1 MTNCV
6 TPQNCI
12 AMKIILVKLIFCH
25 NCTLESTVSI
35 WHFLNS
41 SSGNIFSRMFYWRIA
56 IRHPSSVFHPP
67 RSYNT
72 LHRGASG
79 HLSGSKKGHRLMG
92 IRVFLVQHEKN
103 RDKWWVFLIYLCKLI
118 FIGGRMWANFF
129 LQVNSLIRPLPQKVS
144 HNFQLLS
151 LQRPLH
157 DVSAVWLL
165 WFLAI
170 TN

>member
-1 MTNCV
+1 MGKVTNCV

-12 AMKIILVKLIFCH
+12 AMKIILVKLIFRH
-25 NCTLESTVSI
+25 NCTVESTVSI

-92 IRVFLVQHEKN
+92 IRVFFSTARKEPWQ
-103 RDKWWVFLIYLCKLI
+103 
-118 FIGGRMWANFF
+118 MM
-129 LQVNSLIRPLPQKVS
+129 SVS
-144 HNFQLLS
+144 DIS
-151 LQRPLH
+151 LQINLYWRE
-157 DVSAVWLL
+157 DVS
-165 WFLAI
+165 
-170 TN
+170 

>member
-1 MTNCV
+1 MGKVTNCV

-12 AMKIILVKLIFCH
+12 AMKIILVKLIFRH
-25 NCTLESTVSI
+25 NCTVESTVSI

-92 IRVFLVQHEKN
+92 IR
-103 RDKWWVFLIYLCKLI
+103 I
-118 FIGGRMWANFF
+118 FFSTARKEPWQMM
-129 LQVNSLIRPLPQKVS
+129 SVS
-144 HNFQLLS
+144 DIS
-151 LQRPLH
+151 LQINLYWRE
-157 DVSAVWLL
+157 DVS
-165 WFLAI
+165 
-170 TN
+170 

>member
-1 MTNCV
+1 MGKVTNCV

-12 AMKIILVKLIFCH
+12 AMKIILVKLIFRH
-25 NCTLESTVSI
+25 NCTVESTVSI

-41 SSGNIFSRMFYWRIA
+41 SSGNLFSRMFYWRIA

-92 IRVFLVQHEKN
+92 IR
-103 RDKWWVFLIYLCKLI
+103 I
-118 FIGGRMWANFF
+118 FFSTARKEPWQMM
-129 LQVNSLIRPLPQKVS
+129 SVS
-144 HNFQLLS
+144 DIS
-151 LQRPLH
+151 LQINLYWRE
-157 DVSAVWLL
+157 DVS
-165 WFLAI
+165 
-170 TN
+170 

>member
-1 MTNCV
+1 MGKVTNCV

-92 IRVFLVQHEKN
+92 IR
-103 RDKWWVFLIYLCKLI
+103 I
-118 FIGGRMWANFF
+118 FFSTARKEPWQMM
-129 LQVNSLIRPLPQKVS
+129 SVS
-144 HNFQLLS
+144 DIS
-151 LQRPLH
+151 LQINLYWRE
-157 DVSAVWLL
+157 DVS
-165 WFLAI
+165 
-170 TN
+170 

>member
-1 MTNCV
+1 MGKVTNCV

-92 IRVFLVQHEKN
+92 IRVFFSTARKEPWQ
-103 RDKWWVFLIYLCKLI
+103 
-118 FIGGRMWANFF
+118 MM
-129 LQVNSLIRPLPQKVS
+129 SVS
-144 HNFQLLS
+144 DIS
-151 LQRPLH
+151 LQINLYWRE
-157 DVSAVWLL
+157 DVS
-165 WFLAI
+165 
-170 TN
+170 

>member
-1 MTNCV
+1 MGKVTNCV

-92 IRVFLVQHEKN
+92 IRVFFSAARKEPWQ
-103 RDKWWVFLIYLCKLI
+103 
-118 FIGGRMWANFF
+118 MM
-129 LQVNSLIRPLPQKVS
+129 SVS
-144 HNFQLLS
+144 DIS
-151 LQRPLH
+151 LQINLYWRE
-157 DVSAVWLL
+157 DVS
-165 WFLAI
+165 
-170 TN
+170 

>member
-1 MTNCV
+1 MGKVTNCV

-92 IRVFLVQHEKN
+92 IIVFFSTARKEPWQ
-103 RDKWWVFLIYLCKLI
+103 
-118 FIGGRMWANFF
+118 MM
-129 LQVNSLIRPLPQKVS
+129 SVS
-144 HNFQLLS
+144 DIS
-151 LQRPLH
+151 LQINLYWRE
-157 DVSAVWLL
+157 DVS
-165 WFLAI
+165 
-170 TN
+170 

>member
-1 MTNCV
+1 MGKVTNCV

-12 AMKIILVKLIFCH
+12 AMKIIFVKLIFCH

-92 IRVFLVQHEKN
+92 IRVFFSTARKEPWQ
-103 RDKWWVFLIYLCKLI
+103 
-118 FIGGRMWANFF
+118 MM
-129 LQVNSLIRPLPQKVS
+129 SVS
-144 HNFQLLS
+144 DIS
-151 LQRPLH
+151 LQINLYWRE
-157 DVSAVWLL
+157 DVS
-165 WFLAI
+165 
-170 TN
+170 

>member
-1 MTNCV
+1 MGKVTNCV

-25 NCTLESTVSI
+25 NCTVESTVSI

-92 IRVFLVQHEKN
+92 IRVF
-103 RDKWWVFLIYLCKLI
+103 F
-118 FIGGRMWANFF
+118 
-129 LQVNSLIRPLPQKVS
+129 NSARKEPWQMMSVS
-144 HNFQLLS
+144 DIS
-151 LQRPLH
+151 LQINLYWRE
-157 DVSAVWLL
+157 DVS
-165 WFLAI
+165 
-170 TN
+170 

>member
-1 MTNCV
+1 MGKVTNCV

-41 SSGNIFSRMFYWRIA
+41 SSGNLFSRMFYWRIA

-92 IRVFLVQHEKN
+92 IR
-103 RDKWWVFLIYLCKLI
+103 I
-118 FIGGRMWANFF
+118 FFSTARKEPWQMM
-129 LQVNSLIRPLPQKVS
+129 SVS
-144 HNFQLLS
+144 DIS
-151 LQRPLH
+151 LQINLYWRE
-157 DVSAVWLL
+157 DVS
-165 WFLAI
+165 
-170 TN
+170 

>member
-1 MTNCV
+1 MGKVTNCV

-92 IRVFLVQHEKN
+92 ISVFFSTARKEPWQ
-103 RDKWWVFLIYLCKLI
+103 
-118 FIGGRMWANFF
+118 MM
-129 LQVNSLIRPLPQKVS
+129 SVS
-144 HNFQLLS
+144 DIS
-151 LQRPLH
+151 LQINLYWRE
-157 DVSAVWLL
+157 DVS
-165 WFLAI
+165 
-170 TN
+170 